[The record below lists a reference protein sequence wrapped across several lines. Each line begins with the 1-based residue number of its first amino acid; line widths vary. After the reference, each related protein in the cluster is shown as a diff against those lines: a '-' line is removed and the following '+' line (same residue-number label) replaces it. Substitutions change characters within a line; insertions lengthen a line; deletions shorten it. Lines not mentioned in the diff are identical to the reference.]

1 MSATPQTGRVTLAMP
16 PELVDSIVDL
26 AVSRVRAELTRAAHD
41 PWLTV
46 QEAAAYLRCKPK
58 RIYDLSE
65 SGRLRTAK
73 DGRRSLFR
81 RSWLDAALEEPR
93 A

>member
-1 MSATPQTGRVTLAMP
+1 MSATPQGRITFAVP
-16 PELVDSIVDL
+16 PELIDSIVDL
-26 AVSRVRAELTRAAHD
+26 AVVRVRAELAETKVD

-46 QEAAAYLRCKPK
+46 QDAAAYLRCKPK

-81 RSWLDAALEEPR
+81 RSWLDETLEESGP
-93 A
+93 